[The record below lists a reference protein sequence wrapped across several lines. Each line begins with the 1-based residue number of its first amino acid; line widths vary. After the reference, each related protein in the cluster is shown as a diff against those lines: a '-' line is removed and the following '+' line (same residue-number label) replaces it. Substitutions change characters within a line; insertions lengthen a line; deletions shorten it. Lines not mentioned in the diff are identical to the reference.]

1 MSNRIQSL
9 SMSSEGPRQTP
20 NESFGSTL
28 AGALAKGT
36 AGAMGLAAPLLGAV
50 SPMLSAPVS
59 QAAQAI
65 AQLANQ
71 NRAQVGA
78 GTLSAGAGFATGVGT
93 SGATGGTSAG
103 APSGDPMSA
112 VGSSGDKDPMSML
125 QAQAQM
131 NNEYLMLQNQ
141 MQQQS
146 REYEA
151 MSNIMKVRHDTAK
164 NAISNIH

>member
-9 SMSSEGPRQTP
+9 SISSEGPRQTP
-20 NESFGSTL
+20 NESFGTTL

-78 GTLSAGAGFATGVGT
+78 GTLSASANFATGVGT
-93 SGATGGTSAG
+93 NGASAP
-103 APSGDPMSA
+103 A
-112 VGSSGDKDPMSML
+112 GSSGGSAMGAIGGSSESDPMSML